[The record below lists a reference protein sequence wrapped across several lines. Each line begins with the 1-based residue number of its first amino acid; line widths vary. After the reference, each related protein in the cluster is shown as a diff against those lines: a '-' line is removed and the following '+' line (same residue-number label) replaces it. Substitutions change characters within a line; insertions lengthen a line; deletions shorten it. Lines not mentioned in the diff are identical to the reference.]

1 MFFVLLLLLL
11 NVIVV
16 INIIYVYYICMCSL
30 TFQTNRL
37 STEHPMFAPSD
48 GGVGWSRGGRALRC
62 LLCGFWIC
70 WIQNGIQQPPKR
82 QKHVSMKDVLNYV
95 YIHIRVSYLY
105 YIMYLYNLYLLVPGF
120 PHFQLWAQK
129 KHPNMVF
136 RSVEAVYTPWAVMGW
151 IFPLWDG
158 CWQIRTWSRFAI
170 DSQCHHVPSPGTIN
184 YCGAPRRHVE
194 IHSDSNCVANVS
206 RIVKSRSLED
216 YRFHMIS
223 RSQDETPLKAD
234 RY

>member
-1 MFFVLLLLLL
+1 MYVFTYFPDQQTQHRAP
-11 NVIVV
+11 NVRSVRWRCRLEQRRTSSPMSFMWILDMLDPEWHIATPEKIETC
-16 INIIYVYYICMCSL
+16 INEGC
-30 TFQTNRL
+30 FK
-37 STEHPMFAPSD
+37 
-48 GGVGWSRGGRALRC
+48 LR
-62 LLCGFWIC
+62 I
-70 WIQNGIQQPPKR
+70 
-82 QKHVSMKDVLNYV
+82 